1 MRNKS
6 SENVYKNCF
15 YYYGLTDSRMS
26 AFDTDLP
33 IQQTKPLY
41 PHSMGQWGILGKP
54 ACGYGEEK
62 EPESQI
68 KQTKFDQY
76 FHLHVW
82 VFGKCDIP

>member
-1 MRNKS
+1 
-6 SENVYKNCF
+6 
-15 YYYGLTDSRMS
+15 MS
-26 AFDTDLP
+26 ASDTDLP
-33 IQQTKPLY
+33 IQKTKPLY
-41 PHSMGQWGILGKP
+41 PHSMGQWEFLGKP